1 MQSDVNSVT
10 ALDPLARQNQIP
22 RGIAYMVASTVVFAG
37 VNAIVKW
44 EVAKYPVGEVA
55 FYRALFALVAV
66 SVIILPRAGIGVFR
80 TRRYLAHLQR
90 GVSQFGSMTC
100 MFFAFSLMSLGSAVA
115 ISFAAPL
122 FTTLLSA
129 TVLKERVGIHRWSA
143 LVVGFIGVVIVT
155 EPGRRHV
162 SGRRALRARQCG
174 ADLLG
179 RGGDPANEPHRVR
192 PKR

>member
-1 MQSDVNSVT
+1 MT
-10 ALDPLARQNQIP
+10 ALDAAARQNQIP

-44 EVAKYPVGEVA
+44 EVGKYPVGEVA
-55 FYRALFALVAV
+55 FYRALFALVTV
-66 SVIILPRAGIGVFR
+66 SVIILPRAGIAVFR

-122 FTTLLSA
+122 FTTLLSVDRA
-129 TVLKERVGIHRWSA
+129 QGKGRACTAGRRWSSA
-143 LVVGFIGVVIVT
+143 LSASSSS
-155 EPGRRHV
+155 P
-162 SGRRALRARQCG
+162 SPAAARS
-174 ADLLG
+174 
-179 RGGDPANEPHRVR
+179 RPARSSRSPTRC
-192 PKR
+192 